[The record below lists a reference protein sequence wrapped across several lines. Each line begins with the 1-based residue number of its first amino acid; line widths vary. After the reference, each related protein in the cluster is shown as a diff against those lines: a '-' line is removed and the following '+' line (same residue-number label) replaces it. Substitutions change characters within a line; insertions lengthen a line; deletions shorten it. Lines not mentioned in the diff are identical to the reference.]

1 METVLIIIAGLF
13 LFITLFAAGQA
24 LFSERLDVKRRVEDE
39 PRTTQPGLI
48 RRMLA
53 RSEKV
58 LKPLGEMI
66 PRPAEDMSKQERRLA
81 EAGIRRKDA
90 VVLLYGTQA
99 GLAMALLAAFAVSGY
114 LASNFLLFLVLSVF
128 LGAMIPDLWL
138 RHRITNRKDRLQLAL
153 PDALDLMVVCV
164 EAGMGLDQ
172 TIVRIGQEIHTA
184 HPELSDEFRL
194 YNLEVNAGR
203 TRVGALRNLAGRVNV
218 DDLRSLVAVL
228 VQTDR
233 FGTSIAQSLRVFSE
247 SMRVK
252 RRQRAEERAAKMAV
266 KMTVPMVLFIFPVM
280 FIVVIGPG
288 VIRIIRDF
296 FPAIQ

>member
-1 METVLIIIAGLF
+1 METALLVIAGLF
-13 LFITLFAAGQA
+13 LFVTLFAAGQA
-24 LFSERLDVKRRVEDE
+24 LLSERLDVKRRVEDE
-39 PRTTQPGLI
+39 PRATRPSRI
-48 RRMLA
+48 RRLLT
-53 RSEKV
+53 RSERV

-81 EAGIRRKDA
+81 EAGFRRKDA
-90 VVLLYGTQA
+90 AVLLYGSQV
-99 GLAMALLAAFAVSGY
+99 GLALALLAAFAVSGY
-114 LASNFLLFLVLSVF
+114 LSSNLFLFLVLSIF
-128 LGAMIPDLWL
+128 LGALIPDAWV
-138 RHRITNRKDRLQLAL
+138 RNRIANRKDRLQLAL

-172 TIVRIGQEIHTA
+172 AIVRIGQEIKVA

-203 TRVGALRNLAGRVNV
+203 ARVSALRNLATRVNL
-218 DDLRSLVAVL
+218 DDIRSLVAVL
-228 VQTDR
+228 IQTDR
-233 FGTSIAQSLRVFSE
+233 FGTSVAQSLRVFSE

-288 VIRIIRDF
+288 VIRVIRDF
-296 FPAIQ
+296 FPTLQ